1 MFMLAVTVLAAL
13 ALSSQSA
20 AVLEN
25 SLLAGE
31 TADTEGSFFGLSGR
45 FDRRRT
51 RYCLIMKCVKVKHNV
66 YAIYV

>member
-31 TADTEGSFFGLSGR
+31 TADTEGSFFGLSEEELKDDIVMM
-45 FDRRRT
+45 DREEGS
-51 RYCLIMKCVKVKHNV
+51 YFGMK
-66 YAIYV
+66 